1 MQSCSNDPAAA
12 VSLCLWN
19 GPRAHHDSRPEQ
31 ADSRSVSELAING
44 TTLGGAM
51 PPYDVYDS
59 LPKILARF
67 VITCRYICSVT
78 SSIYFVTS
86 CSYYK
91 CQYRVY
97 PK

>member
-1 MQSCSNDPAAA
+1 
-12 VSLCLWN
+12 
-19 GPRAHHDSRPEQ
+19 
-31 ADSRSVSELAING
+31 
-44 TTLGGAM
+44 M

-97 PK
+97 PLRARSNADYRKSVDNSD